1 MRHILGGA
9 LIAIPCASL
18 ALLGACT
25 SLTSEVQSTNCTQIG
40 TLVVGDTLR
49 DSITTSSCRQID
61 HTYANRYRFQLAAQ
75 TKLLASL
82 SSPRQ
87 KAFLFV
93 SDSVGAVIANSSI
106 TSPLDTAATLH
117 LILKAG
123 SYALGVSSVAT
134 SPSGPLR
141 LIAGDDPS
149 AVSGCLPIWV
159 TTGIT
164 TTQTISGV
172 DCTTGPLGSNYFS
185 HSYLSVILGGHELKL
200 TEYSTGFTPQVLV
213 SGQSG
218 ATLGT
223 STLDTTGTSALL
235 DYVPGA
241 DVALLLWVG
250 SSDQRGFGQY
260 TLTIN

>member
-1 MRHILGGA
+1 MFRGA
-9 LIAIPCASL
+9 LIAIPCAGL

-25 SLTSEVQSTNCTQIG
+25 SLTSEVQTSSCTQVGGI
-40 TLVVGDTLR
+40 VVGDTLR
-49 DSITTSSCRQID
+49 DSITASSCHQID
-61 HTYANRYRFQLAAQ
+61 HTYANRYRFQLIAQ
-75 TKLLASL
+75 TKLLVSL

-93 SDSVGAVIANSSI
+93 SDSAGVLIANSSI

-123 SYALGVSSVAT
+123 AYALGVSSVAAA
-134 SPSGPLR
+134 PSGPLR
-141 LIAGDDPS
+141 LVASDDPS
-149 AVSGCLPIWV
+149 AVSGCVPIWV

-164 TTQTISGV
+164 TTQTISGT
-172 DCTTGPLGSNYFS
+172 DCTTGPLGSSYFS
-185 HSYLSVILGGHELKL
+185 HTYLTVILGGHGLTL
-200 TEYSTGFTPQVLV
+200 TEHATGFTPEVLV

-223 STLDTTGTSALL
+223 STVDATGTNALL
-235 DYVPGA
+235 DYSPAA
-241 DVALLLWVG
+241 DAALLLWVG
-250 SSDQRGFGQY
+250 SSDQRAFGQY